1 MALQR
6 SAVRSRLAPPFIIS
20 KAGIF
25 WPFLFIFL
33 QNLLCARTLGIAFPR
48 VGIDMNARHHLTPN
62 WLLNFLIVR
71 SSYVWFI

>member
-1 MALQR
+1 LP
-6 SAVRSRLAPPFIIS
+6 S
-20 KAGIF
+20 
-25 WPFLFIFL
+25 LFIFL